1 MPTAVTAA
9 DRVERAKLHI
19 SPVAAAT
26 ASAPQQDRAKQAARA
41 AIDDAA
47 HDIDA
52 VSLAIHGKPE
62 LCYVETFAHATL
74 ADFLEARGFAV
85 ERAYKGLSTA
95 FRATIG
101 GGGGGGGPT
110 IAICAEYDALPGIG
124 HACGHNLIAS
134 SAIAAA
140 VGAKAAFF
148 DGSAGGAPAA
158 RGRLV
163 ILGTPAEESGGG
175 KVELIKRGALAD
187 VDVAMMVH
195 PAPVDLLY
203 PAFNA
208 IERIVFQYHGKNAH
222 AAMAPHDGVNAL
234 DAVVSLFNN
243 VGLARQQFKPSWRLH
258 GIISHGGVKPNI
270 IPDFTEA
277 YFYAR
282 APTMAEV
289 QVVKAKLVACAEGA
303 AAATGCELTI
313 TNRVNGE
320 AEGLE
325 EMPYEHVRTNGV
337 MAELY
342 RANATATRFLPRH
355 VEEAAQGQGGAST
368 DMGNVSHLVP
378 SIHPC
383 FAIPTTPGEGNHH
396 PGFTR
401 MAGTP
406 AALAAARAHGA
417 ALACTAIDLFRSPDA
432 VAAAVAEFE
441 AQPGK

>member
-1 MPTAVTAA
+1 MDVPQLKQRVCEAVDGMREELLRVSHAIHARPELAFEEHEAAALLVSTLRGAGLPVEPGAYGLPTAFEAEA
-9 DRVERAKLHI
+9 GAG
-19 SPVAAAT
+19 SSCVA
-26 ASAPQQDRAKQAARA
+26 
-41 AIDDAA
+41 
-47 HDIDA
+47 
-52 VSLAIHGKPE
+52 L
-62 LCYVETFAHATL
+62 L
-74 ADFLEARGFAV
+74 
-85 ERAYKGLSTA
+85 
-95 FRATIG
+95 
-101 GGGGGGGPT
+101 
-110 IAICAEYDALPGIG
+110 AEYDALPEIG

-158 RGRLV
+158 PGRLV

-208 IERIVFQYHGKNAH
+208 IERVVFQFAGKNAH

-282 APTMAEV
+282 APTMDEV
-289 QVVKAKLVACAEGA
+289 HVVKAKLVACAEGA
-303 AAATGCELTI
+303 A
-313 TNRVNGE
+313 
-320 AEGLE
+320 
-325 EMPYEHVRTNGV
+325 VR
-337 MAELY
+337 A
-342 RANATATRFLPRH
+342 P
-355 VEEAAQGQGGAST
+355 Q
-368 DMGNVSHLVP
+368 
-378 SIHPC
+378 
-383 FAIPTTPGEGNHH
+383 PTTRNAKISVTEPTGQY
-396 PGFTR
+396 TVR
-401 MAGTP
+401 WDVDGTGGTGTMSLASAVASHV
-406 AALAAARAHGA
+406 AARLAASQPSAPSSVRSSTRCTT
-417 ALACTAIDLFRSPDA
+417 ACCCGTTCSPSL
-432 VAAAVAEFE
+432 
-441 AQPGK
+441 

>member
-1 MPTAVTAA
+1 MQAV
-9 DRVERAKLHI
+9 
-19 SPVAAAT
+19 VAAA
-26 ASAPQQDRAKQAARA
+26 
-41 AIDDAA
+41 IHDAA

-85 ERAYKGLSTA
+85 ERGYKNLKTA

-101 GGGGGGGPT
+101 DDGSNGGPT
-110 IAICAEYDALPGIG
+110 VAICAEYDALPGIG

-148 DGSAGGAPAA
+148 DGPGQKA
-158 RGRLV
+158 GRLV

-175 KVELIKRGALAD
+175 KVELIRRGALAG

-234 DAVVSLFNN
+234 DAVISLFNN

-289 QVVKAKLVACAEGA
+289 QVVKAKLIACAEGA
-303 AAATGCELTI
+303 AAATGCRLEV
-313 TNRVNGE
+313 TNKVNGE

-325 EMPYEHVRTNGV
+325 EMPYEHVRTNSV
-337 MAELY
+337 LAELY

-355 VEEAAQGQGGAST
+355 VEEAAQGHGGAST
-368 DMGNVSHLVP
+368 DMGNVSHVVP

-396 PGFTR
+396 PGFTA
-401 MAGTP
+401 MCATP
-406 AALAAARAHGA
+406 PALDAARAHGA
-417 ALACTAIDLFRSPDA
+417 AMACTAVDLFRSPA
-432 VAAAVAEFE
+432 RVAAAVAEFQ
-441 AQPGK
+441 QPEKK